1 MRIFQSSADR
11 FAAAWRFSLGDMG
24 RRLRRMNSTTTR
36 TIQGRES
43 TMRIRTG
50 SDGILLFSGLLLTFE
65 PLLRVEAQDMDV
77 PGNLTMHDSTDPT
90 VGNVLKEGVPFL
102 HNYGMNNTFLGVN
115 AGNFTMTG
123 SCNTAIGFQAF
134 QNNTSGANNA
144 ALGLGAL
151 QSNTTGIS
159 N

>member
-1 MRIFQSSADR
+1 MSLRKISSRA
-11 FAAAWRFSLGDMG
+11 
-24 RRLRRMNSTTTR
+24 
-36 TIQGRES
+36 
-43 TMRIRTG
+43 
-50 SDGILLFSGLLLTFE
+50 LLFSAVLSSFV
-65 PLLRVEAQDMDV
+65 PLISAEAQDVDL

-102 HNYGMNNTFLGVN
+102 HNFGTANTFLGSG
-115 AGNFTMTG
+115 AGNFTMSG